1 MQSESRV
8 QPWYNPVTGWTKY
21 VQPVLIAGLG
31 LALVLGG
38 LAALNP
44 LLAIAAALLLLLLV
58 VVLPRPVLI
67 VYGLVLTQPLVGGMA
82 RGAGIP
88 FLRLG
93 QALLLAG
100 FILFLL
106 AKPGRL
112 GKSRLTAI
120 DLAFVLYFL
129 AESVFPVLAILYRG
143 DPLNL
148 YTADAFTGTTG
159 LQTFLGPIQYYLLYR
174 IVVATISSE
183 KQIKMV
189 LSLS

>member
-8 QPWYNPVTGWTKY
+8 QPWYNPVTGWTKN

-58 VVLPRPVLI
+58 VVLPRPFLI

-93 QALLLAG
+93 QAG
-100 FILFLL
+100 
-106 AKPGRL
+106 
-112 GKSRLTAI
+112 
-120 DLAFVLYFL
+120 
-129 AESVFPVLAILYRG
+129 
-143 DPLNL
+143 
-148 YTADAFTGTTG
+148 
-159 LQTFLGPIQYYLLYR
+159 
-174 IVVATISSE
+174 
-183 KQIKMV
+183 
-189 LSLS
+189 